1 MEDVEDAISDS
12 TKKTE
17 GFFKYVF
24 KMGDYEQSVL
34 MNIAQYTV
42 MAIVPVIIVLY
53 VNHYYIPDVDEEK
66 GSLTI
71 LAEMFGQLFFIL
83 FSFYFIHRIICY
95 FPTYSGLKY
104 GDFSVIQL
112 ILILLFIF
120 ISMSKHKLGA
130 KTLILIE
137 RFEDVVD
144 GNTSMKEGY
153 KNKDGQSNGQ
163 VRVTQPLSGQ
173 TSSGGG
179 PSSNFMLNGPPPP
192 PQLQQRSP
200 DFNAMYA
207 QQNNPL
213 IGASTP
219 GMPPGMAAEFEPAA
233 ANEHLGGSFF

>member
-42 MAIVPVIIVLY
+42 LAIIPVIIVLY

-66 GSLTI
+66 GSLVI

-130 KTLILIE
+130 KTLILID

-144 GNTSMKEGY
+144 GNSSMKEGY
-153 KNKDGQSNGQ
+153 KNKKDGNGGGQ
-163 VRVTQPLSGQ
+163 VRVTQPLSN
-173 TSSGGG
+173 GGG
-179 PSSNFMLNGPPPP
+179 VSAPSSSFMLNGPPPP

-213 IGASTP
+213 IGASSP
-219 GMPPGMAAEFEPAA
+219 GMPPGMVAEFEPAA

>member
-12 TKKTE
+12 TKRTE

-42 MAIVPVIIVLY
+42 MAIIPVIIVLY

-66 GSLTI
+66 GSLVI

-130 KTLILIE
+130 KTLILID

-144 GNTSMKEGY
+144 GNSSMKGY
-153 KNKDGQSNGQ
+153 KNKKDGNGGQ
-163 VRVTQPLSGQ
+163 VRVTQPLSN
-173 TSSGGG
+173 GGASA
-179 PSSNFMLNGPPPP
+179 PSSSFMLNGPPPP

-200 DFNAMYA
+200 DFNTMYA

-219 GMPPGMAAEFEPAA
+219 GMPPGMVAEFEPAA
-233 ANEHLGGSFF
+233 ANEHLGQSFF

>member
-34 MNIAQYTV
+34 LNIVQYT
-42 MAIVPVIIVLY
+42 AIAIIPVIIVLY
-53 VNHYYIPDVDEEK
+53 VNHYYIPEVDEEK
-66 GSLTI
+66 GSLII

-130 KTLILIE
+130 KTLILID
-137 RFEDVVD
+137 RAEDMID
-144 GNTSMKEGY
+144 GKEGY
-153 KNKDGQSNGQ
+153 KNKKEQSQGQGQGQ

-173 TSSGGG
+173 GINN
-179 PSSNFMLNGPPPP
+179 NFMLNGPPPP
-192 PQLQQRSP
+192 PQLSAQRSP
-200 DFNAMYA
+200 DFNAMYS

-213 IGASTP
+213 VSASMTP
-219 GMPPGMAAEFEPAA
+219 GNIPPGMVPDYEPAA

>member
-34 MNIAQYTV
+34 LNIVQYTA
-42 MAIVPVIIVLY
+42 MAIIPVIIVLY
-53 VNHYYIPDVDEEK
+53 VNHYYIPEVDEEK
-66 GSLTI
+66 GSLVI

-137 RFEDVVD
+137 RAEDMVD
-144 GNTSMKEGY
+144 GKEGY
-153 KNKDGQSNGQ
+153 KNKKEQSQGQGQGQ
-163 VRVTQPLSGQ
+163 VRVIQPLSGQ
-173 TSSGGG
+173 GGG
-179 PSSNFMLNGPPPP
+179 GANNIMLNGPPPP
-192 PQLQQRSP
+192 PQLSSP
-200 DFNAMYA
+200 NFNNMYA

-219 GMPPGMAAEFEPAA
+219 GMPPGMVAEFEPAA

>member
-1 MEDVEDAISDS
+1 
-12 TKKTE
+12 
-17 GFFKYVF
+17 
-24 KMGDYEQSVL
+24 
-34 MNIAQYTV
+34 
-42 MAIVPVIIVLY
+42 
-53 VNHYYIPDVDEEK
+53 VNHYYIPEVDEEK
-66 GSLTI
+66 GSLVI

-137 RFEDVVD
+137 RTEDMVD
-144 GNTSMKEGY
+144 GNSSMKEGY
-153 KNKDGQSNGQ
+153 KNKKEGQ

-173 TSSGGG
+173 GGGG
-179 PSSNFMLNGPPPP
+179 PPL
-192 PQLQQRSP
+192 PQLSAQRSP

-213 IGASTP
+213 IGASLIGPSMTP
-219 GMPPGMAAEFEPAA
+219 GMPPGMVDEFVPVA
-233 ANEHLGGSFF
+233 ANEVVQGSFF

>member
-34 MNIAQYTV
+34 LNIVQYTA
-42 MAIVPVIIVLY
+42 MAIIPVILVLY
-53 VNHYYIPDVDEEK
+53 VNHYYIPEVDEEK
-66 GSLTI
+66 GSLII

-130 KTLILIE
+130 KTLILID
-137 RFEDVVD
+137 RIEDVVD
-144 GNTSMKEGY
+144 GNSSMKEGY
-153 KNKDGQSNGQ
+153 KNKKDGQGQGQ

-173 TSSGGG
+173 CGG
-179 PSSNFMLNGPPPP
+179 PPSNYMLNGPPPP
-192 PQLQQRSP
+192 PQLSAQRSP
-200 DFNAMYA
+200 DFNNMYA
-207 QQNNPL
+207 QQPNQL

-219 GMPPGMAAEFEPAA
+219 GMPPGMIAEFEPAA

>member
-34 MNIAQYTV
+34 LNIVQYTA
-42 MAIVPVIIVLY
+42 MAIIPVIIVLY
-53 VNHYYIPDVDEEK
+53 VNHYYIPEVDEEK
-66 GSLTI
+66 GSLVI

-137 RFEDVVD
+137 RAEDMVD
-144 GNTSMKEGY
+144 GKEGY
-153 KNKDGQSNGQ
+153 KNKKEQSQGQGQGQ
-163 VRVTQPLSGQ
+163 VRVIQPLSGQ
-173 TSSGGG
+173 GGG
-179 PSSNFMLNGPPPP
+179 GANNIMLNGPPPP
-192 PQLQQRSP
+192 PQLSSP
-200 DFNAMYA
+200 NFNNMYA

-219 GMPPGMAAEFEPAA
+219 GMPPGMVAEFEPAA
-233 ANEHLGGSFF
+233 ANEHLGNSFF

>member
-24 KMGDYEQSVL
+24 KMGDYEQSFL
-34 MNIAQYTV
+34 LNIVQYTV

-53 VNHYYIPDVDEEK
+53 INHYYIPDVDEEK
-66 GSLTI
+66 GSIVI

-83 FSFYFIHRIICY
+83 FSFYFINRVINY

-104 GDFSVIQL
+104 GDFSVVQI

-137 RFEDVVD
+137 RFEEMVE
-144 GNTSMKEGY
+144 GTSSLK
-153 KNKDGQSNGQ
+153 KKDEQKGSGG
-163 VRVTQPLSGQ
+163 PLSAYDAC
-173 TSSGGG
+173 
-179 PSSNFMLNGPPPP
+179 PDNG
-192 PQLQQRSP
+192 
-200 DFNAMYA
+200 
-207 QQNNPL
+207 
-213 IGASTP
+213 
-219 GMPPGMAAEFEPAA
+219 
-233 ANEHLGGSFF
+233 

>member
-12 TKKTE
+12 TKRTE

-42 MAIVPVIIVLY
+42 LAIIPVIIVLY
-53 VNHYYIPDVDEEK
+53 VNHYYIPDVEEEK
-66 GSLTI
+66 SSLVI

-130 KTLILIE
+130 KTLILID

-144 GNTSMKEGY
+144 GNSSMKEKKG
-153 KNKDGQSNGQ
+153 GGTSGGQ
-163 VRVTQPLSGQ
+163 VRVTQPLSN
-173 TSSGGG
+173 GGASP
-179 PSSNFMLNGPPPP
+179 PSSSYMLNGPPPP

-207 QQNNPL
+207 QQNNQL

-219 GMPPGMAAEFEPAA
+219 GMPPGMVAEFEPAA

>member
-24 KMGDYEQSVL
+24 KMGDYEQSFLLNVV
-34 MNIAQYTV
+34 QYTM

-53 VNHYYIPDVDEEK
+53 INHYYIPDVDEEK
-66 GSLTI
+66 GSIVI

-83 FSFYFIHRIICY
+83 FSFYFINRMINY
-95 FPTYSGLKY
+95 FPTYSGMKY
-104 GDFSVIQL
+104 GDFSVIQI
-112 ILILLFIF
+112 ILIMLFIF

-137 RFEDVVD
+137 RFEEMVE
-144 GNTSMKEGY
+144 GNSSLKG
-153 KNKDGQSNGQ
+153 KKDEQKGSGGQ

-173 TSSGGG
+173 AA
-179 PSSNFMLNGPPPP
+179 FALNGPPPP
-192 PQLQQRSP
+192 PQLSSQRSSP
-200 DFNAMYA
+200 DFNAMY
-207 QQNNPL
+207 QVQPNPL

-219 GMPPGMAAEFEPAA
+219 GIPPGMVADFEPAA
-233 ANEHLGGSFF
+233 ANEHLGNSFF

>member
-42 MAIVPVIIVLY
+42 LAIIPVIIVLY

-130 KTLILIE
+130 KTLILID

-144 GNTSMKEGY
+144 GNSSIN
-153 KNKDGQSNGQ
+153 KNKKDGSGGGQ
-163 VRVTQPLSGQ
+163 VRVTQPLSN
-173 TSSGGG
+173 GGVNA
-179 PSSNFMLNGPPPP
+179 PSSSFMLNGPPPP

-219 GMPPGMAAEFEPAA
+219 GMPPGMVAEFEPAA

>member
-34 MNIAQYTV
+34 LNIVQYTA
-42 MAIVPVIIVLY
+42 MAIIPVIIVLY
-53 VNHYYIPDVDEEK
+53 VNHYYIPEVDEEK
-66 GSLTI
+66 GSLII

-130 KTLILIE
+130 KTLILID
-137 RFEDVVD
+137 RAEDMVD
-144 GNTSMKEGY
+144 GKEGY
-153 KNKDGQSNGQ
+153 KNKKEQGQGQGQ

-173 TSSGGG
+173 GQGAN
-179 PSSNFMLNGPPPP
+179 NFMLNGPPPP
-192 PQLQQRSP
+192 PQLSAQRSP
-200 DFNAMYA
+200 DFNAMYS

-213 IGASTP
+213 VSASMTP
-219 GMPPGMAAEFEPAA
+219 GNIPPGMVPDYEPVA
-233 ANEHLGGSFF
+233 ANEIVGGSFF

>member
-34 MNIAQYTV
+34 LNIVQYTA
-42 MAIVPVIIVLY
+42 MAIIPVIIVLY
-53 VNHYYIPDVDEEK
+53 VNHYYIPEVDEEK
-66 GSLTI
+66 GSLII

-130 KTLILIE
+130 KTLILID
-137 RFEDVVD
+137 RAEDMVD
-144 GNTSMKEGY
+144 GKEGY
-153 KNKDGQSNGQ
+153 KNKKEQGQGQGQ

-173 TSSGGG
+173 GQGAN
-179 PSSNFMLNGPPPP
+179 NFMLNGPPPP
-192 PQLQQRSP
+192 PQLSAQRSP
-200 DFNAMYA
+200 DFNAMYS

-213 IGASTP
+213 VSASMTP
-219 GMPPGMAAEFEPAA
+219 GNIPPGMVPDYEPVA
-233 ANEHLGGSFF
+233 ANEVVGGSFF

>member
-34 MNIAQYTV
+34 LNIVQYTA
-42 MAIVPVIIVLY
+42 MAIIPVIIVLY
-53 VNHYYIPDVDEEK
+53 VNHYYIPEVDEEK
-66 GSLTI
+66 GSLII

-130 KTLILIE
+130 KTLILVE
-137 RFEDVVD
+137 RAEDMVD
-144 GNTSMKEGY
+144 GKEGY
-153 KNKDGQSNGQ
+153 KNKKEQGQGQGQ

-173 TSSGGG
+173 GQGAN
-179 PSSNFMLNGPPPP
+179 NFMLNGPPPP
-192 PQLQQRSP
+192 PQLSAQRSP
-200 DFNAMYA
+200 DFNAMYS

-213 IGASTP
+213 VSASMTP
-219 GMPPGMAAEFEPAA
+219 GNIPPGMVPDYEPVA
-233 ANEHLGGSFF
+233 ANEVVGGSFF

>member
-42 MAIVPVIIVLY
+42 LAIIPVIIVLY

-144 GNTSMKEGY
+144 GNSSMKEGY
-153 KNKDGQSNGQ
+153 KNKKDGNSGGQ

-173 TSSGGG
+173 TIGA
-179 PSSNFMLNGPPPP
+179 PSSSFMLNGPPPP

-213 IGASTP
+213 IGA
-219 GMPPGMAAEFEPAA
+219 
-233 ANEHLGGSFF
+233 ANEHLGGSFVRF

>member
-34 MNIAQYTV
+34 MNIVQYTV
-42 MAIVPVIIVLY
+42 MAIIPVIIVLY

-66 GSLTI
+66 GSFTI

-130 KTLILIE
+130 KTLVLIE

-144 GNTSMKEGY
+144 GNTSVN
-153 KNKDGQSNGQ
+153 KNKKDGSTGGQ

-173 TSSGGG
+173 TASA
-179 PSSNFMLNGPPPP
+179 PSTSFMLNGPPPP

-207 QQNNPL
+207 HQPNPL

-219 GMPPGMAAEFEPAA
+219 GMPPGMIAEFEPAA

>member
-24 KMGDYEQSVL
+24 KMGDYEQSLL
-34 MNIAQYTV
+34 MNIVQYTL
-42 MAIVPVIIVLY
+42 MAIIPVIIVLY

-66 GSLTI
+66 GSFTI

-104 GDFSVIQL
+104 GDFSVIQV

-130 KTLILIE
+130 KTLVLIE

-144 GNTSMKEGY
+144 GNTSLN
-153 KNKDGQSNGQ
+153 KNKKDTSTGGQ

-173 TSSGGG
+173 TVSA
-179 PSSNFMLNGPPPP
+179 PSNNCMLNSPPPP
-192 PQLQQRSP
+192 PQIQQRSP

-207 QQNNPL
+207 HQPNPL
-213 IGASTP
+213 VGASTP
-219 GMPPGMAAEFEPAA
+219 GMPPGMVAEFEPVA

>member
-12 TKKTE
+12 TKRTE

-42 MAIVPVIIVLY
+42 MAIIPVIIVLY
-53 VNHYYIPDVDEEK
+53 VNHYYIPDVEEEK
-66 GSLTI
+66 GTLVI

-130 KTLILIE
+130 KTLILID

-144 GNTSMKEGY
+144 GNSSMKE
-153 KNKDGQSNGQ
+153 NKKGGNSGGQ
-163 VRVTQPLSGQ
+163 VRVTQPLSN
-173 TSSGGG
+173 GGASP
-179 PSSNFMLNGPPPP
+179 PSSSYMLNGPPPP

-219 GMPPGMAAEFEPAA
+219 GMPPGMVAEFEPAA

>member
-34 MNIAQYTV
+34 MNVAQYTV
-42 MAIVPVIIVLY
+42 MAIIPVIIVLY
-53 VNHYYIPDVDEEK
+53 VNHYYIPDVEEEK
-66 GSLTI
+66 GTLVI

-130 KTLILIE
+130 KTLILID

-144 GNTSMKEGY
+144 GNSSIN
-153 KNKDGQSNGQ
+153 KNKKDGNGGGH
-163 VRVTQPLSGQ
+163 VRVTQPLSN
-173 TSSGGG
+173 SGANA
-179 PSSNFMLNGPPPP
+179 PSSSFMLNGPPPP

-213 IGASTP
+213 VGASTP
-219 GMPPGMAAEFEPAA
+219 GMPPGMVAEFEPAA

>member
-24 KMGDYEQSVL
+24 KMGDYEQSFL
-34 MNIAQYTV
+34 LNIVQYTV
-42 MAIVPVIIVLY
+42 MAIGPVIIVLY
-53 VNHYYIPDVDEEK
+53 VNHYYIPDIDEEK
-66 GSLTI
+66 GSVVI

-83 FSFYFIHRIICY
+83 FSFYFINRIINY

-104 GDFSVIQL
+104 GDFSVVQI

-137 RFEDVVD
+137 RFEEMVE
-144 GNTSMKEGY
+144 GKSSLKEGY
-153 KNKDGQSNGQ
+153 NGNKDQQKGGQ

-173 TSSGGG
+173 AAYA
-179 PSSNFMLNGPPPP
+179 LNGPPPP
-192 PQLQQRSP
+192 PQLSAQRSP
-200 DFNAMYA
+200 DFNAMY
-207 QQNNPL
+207 QVQPNHL

-219 GMPPGMAAEFEPAA
+219 GMPPGMIAEFEPAA

>member
-34 MNIAQYTV
+34 LNIVQYTA
-42 MAIVPVIIVLY
+42 MAIIPVIIVLY
-53 VNHYYIPDVDEEK
+53 VNHYYIPEVDEEK
-66 GSLTI
+66 GSLII

-130 KTLILIE
+130 KTLILID
-137 RFEDVVD
+137 RAEDMVD
-144 GNTSMKEGY
+144 GKEGY
-153 KNKDGQSNGQ
+153 KNKKDGQGQGQGQGQ

-173 TSSGGG
+173 GQGAN
-179 PSSNFMLNGPPPP
+179 NFMLNGPPPP
-192 PQLQQRSP
+192 PQLSAQRSP
-200 DFNAMYA
+200 DFNAMYS

-213 IGASTP
+213 VSASMTP
-219 GMPPGMAAEFEPAA
+219 GNIPPGMVPDYEPVA
-233 ANEHLGGSFF
+233 ANEVVGGSFF

>member
-34 MNIAQYTV
+34 LNIVQYT
-42 MAIVPVIIVLY
+42 AIAIIPVIIVLY
-53 VNHYYIPDVDEEK
+53 VNHYYIPEVDEEK
-66 GSLTI
+66 GSLII
-71 LAEMFGQLFFIL
+71 LAEMFGQLFFIH

-137 RFEDVVD
+137 RAEDMID
-144 GNTSMKEGY
+144 GKEGY
-153 KNKDGQSNGQ
+153 KNKKEQSQGQGQGQ

-173 TSSGGG
+173 GINN
-179 PSSNFMLNGPPPP
+179 NFMLNGPPPP
-192 PQLQQRSP
+192 PQLSAQRSP
-200 DFNAMYA
+200 DFNAMYS

-213 IGASTP
+213 VSASMTP
-219 GMPPGMAAEFEPAA
+219 GNIPPGMVPDYEPAA

>member
-12 TKKTE
+12 TKRTE

-42 MAIVPVIIVLY
+42 LAIIPVIIVLY

-130 KTLILIE
+130 KTLNLIV

-144 GNTSMKEGY
+144 GNSSMKEKKGG
-153 KNKDGQSNGQ
+153 NGGGQ
-163 VRVTQPLSGQ
+163 VRVTQPLSN
-173 TSSGGG
+173 GGASP
-179 PSSNFMLNGPPPP
+179 PSSSYMLNGPPPP

-213 IGASTP
+213 VGASTP
-219 GMPPGMAAEFEPAA
+219 GMPPGMVAEFEPAA

>member
-12 TKKTE
+12 TKRTE

-42 MAIVPVIIVLY
+42 MAIIPVIIVLY
-53 VNHYYIPDVDEEK
+53 VNHYYIPDVEEEK
-66 GSLTI
+66 GTLVI

-130 KTLILIE
+130 KTLILID

-144 GNTSMKEGY
+144 GNSSIN
-153 KNKDGQSNGQ
+153 KNKKDGNGGGQ
-163 VRVTQPLSGQ
+163 VRVTQPLSN
-173 TSSGGG
+173 SSVNA
-179 PSSNFMLNGPPPP
+179 PSSSYMLNGPPPP

-213 IGASTP
+213 VGASTP
-219 GMPPGMAAEFEPAA
+219 GMPPGMVAEFEPAA

>member
-24 KMGDYEQSVL
+24 KMGDYEQSFL
-34 MNIAQYTV
+34 LNIVQYTV
-42 MAIVPVIIVLY
+42 MAILPVIIVLY
-53 VNHYYIPDVDEEK
+53 VNHYYIPEIDEEK
-66 GSLTI
+66 GSIVI

-83 FSFYFIHRIICY
+83 FSFYFINRVINY

-104 GDFSVIQL
+104 GDFSVIQI

-137 RFEDVVD
+137 RFEEMVE
-144 GNTSMKEGY
+144 GNSSLK
-153 KNKDGQSNGQ
+153 KKDEQKGSGGQ

-173 TSSGGG
+173 ASYA
-179 PSSNFMLNGPPPP
+179 LNGPPPP
-192 PQLQQRSP
+192 PQLSAQRSP
-200 DFNAMYA
+200 DFNSMY
-207 QQNNPL
+207 QVQPNHL

-219 GMPPGMAAEFEPAA
+219 GMPPGMVAEFEPAA

>member
-34 MNIAQYTV
+34 LNIVQYTA
-42 MAIVPVIIVLY
+42 MAIIPVIIVLY
-53 VNHYYIPDVDEEK
+53 VNHYYIPEVDEEK
-66 GSLTI
+66 GSLVI

-137 RFEDVVD
+137 RAEDLID
-144 GNTSMKEGY
+144 GKEGY
-153 KNKDGQSNGQ
+153 KNKKEQSQGQGQGQ

-173 TSSGGG
+173 CGGAN
-179 PSSNFMLNGPPPP
+179 NFMLNGPPPP
-192 PQLQQRSP
+192 PQLSAQRSP
-200 DFNAMYA
+200 DFNNMYA

-213 IGASTP
+213 VSASMTP
-219 GMPPGMAAEFEPAA
+219 GNIPVPGMIADFEPAA
-233 ANEHLGGSFF
+233 ANEHLGNSFF

>member
-12 TKKTE
+12 TKRTE

-42 MAIVPVIIVLY
+42 MAIIPVIIVLY
-53 VNHYYIPDVDEEK
+53 VNHYYIPDVEEEK
-66 GSLTI
+66 GTLVI

-130 KTLILIE
+130 KTLILID

-144 GNTSMKEGY
+144 GNSSMKE
-153 KNKDGQSNGQ
+153 NKKGGNSGGQ
-163 VRVTQPLSGQ
+163 VRVTQPLSN
-173 TSSGGG
+173 GGVSA
-179 PSSNFMLNGPPPP
+179 PSSSYMLNGPPPP

-213 IGASTP
+213 VGASMP
-219 GMPPGMAAEFEPAA
+219 GMPPGMVAEFEPAA

>member
-34 MNIAQYTV
+34 LNIAQYTV
-42 MAIVPVIIVLY
+42 MAIIPVIIVLY
-53 VNHYYIPDVDEEK
+53 VNHYYIPEVDEEK
-66 GSLTI
+66 GSLVI

-137 RFEDVVD
+137 RTEDMVD
-144 GNTSMKEGY
+144 GNSSMKEGY
-153 KNKDGQSNGQ
+153 KNKKEGQ

-173 TSSGGG
+173 GGGG
-179 PSSNFMLNGPPPP
+179 PPL
-192 PQLQQRSP
+192 PQLSAQRSP

-213 IGASTP
+213 IGASLIGPSMTP
-219 GMPPGMAAEFEPAA
+219 GMPPGMVEEFVPVA
-233 ANEHLGGSFF
+233 ANEVVQGSFF

>member
-24 KMGDYEQSVL
+24 KMGDYEQSFL
-34 MNIAQYTV
+34 LNIVQYTA
-42 MAIVPVIIVLY
+42 MAIIPVIIVLY
-53 VNHYYIPDVDEEK
+53 VNHYYIPEVDEEK
-66 GSLTI
+66 GSLII

-130 KTLILIE
+130 KTLILID
-137 RFEDVVD
+137 RAEDMVD
-144 GNTSMKEGY
+144 GKEGY
-153 KNKDGQSNGQ
+153 KNKKEQGQGQGQ

-173 TSSGGG
+173 GQGAN
-179 PSSNFMLNGPPPP
+179 NFMLNGPPPP
-192 PQLQQRSP
+192 PQLSAQRSP
-200 DFNAMYA
+200 DFNAMYS

-213 IGASTP
+213 VSASMTP
-219 GMPPGMAAEFEPAA
+219 GNIPPGMVPDYEPVA
-233 ANEHLGGSFF
+233 ANEIVGGSFF

>member
-12 TKKTE
+12 TKRTE

-42 MAIVPVIIVLY
+42 LAIIPVIIVLY
-53 VNHYYIPDVDEEK
+53 VNHYYIPDVEEEK
-66 GSLTI
+66 GSLVI

-130 KTLILIE
+130 KTLILID

-144 GNTSMKEGY
+144 GNSSMKEKKG
-153 KNKDGQSNGQ
+153 GGTSGGQ
-163 VRVTQPLSGQ
+163 VRVTQPLSN
-173 TSSGGG
+173 GGASP
-179 PSSNFMLNGPPPP
+179 PSSSYMLNGPPPP

-219 GMPPGMAAEFEPAA
+219 GMPPGMVAEFEPAA

>member
-34 MNIAQYTV
+34 LNIVQYTA
-42 MAIVPVIIVLY
+42 MAIIPVIIVLY
-53 VNHYYIPDVDEEK
+53 VNHYYIPEVDEEK
-66 GSLTI
+66 GSLII

-130 KTLILIE
+130 KTLILVE
-137 RFEDVVD
+137 RAEDMID
-144 GNTSMKEGY
+144 GKEGY
-153 KNKDGQSNGQ
+153 KNKKDGQGQGQGQGQ

-173 TSSGGG
+173 GQGAN
-179 PSSNFMLNGPPPP
+179 NFMLNGPPPP
-192 PQLQQRSP
+192 PQLSAQRSP
-200 DFNAMYA
+200 DFNNMYA
-207 QQNNPL
+207 QQPNQL

-219 GMPPGMAAEFEPAA
+219 GMPPGMIAEFEPAA

>member
-42 MAIVPVIIVLY
+42 MAIIPVIIVLY

-66 GSLTI
+66 GSLVI

-153 KNKDGQSNGQ
+153 KNKKDGQGNQ
-163 VRVTQPLSGQ
+163 VRVTQPLSAQ
-173 TSSGGG
+173 SGGVNG
-179 PSSNFMLNGPPPP
+179 PSTSFMLNGPPPP

-219 GMPPGMAAEFEPAA
+219 GMPPGMVAEFEPAA